1 MQPSD
6 RQFRWR
12 HTHTDGER
20 NCHTQSELQVED
32 NGVKVDDTSIA
43 HGGGQRVITPEGYI
57 IPLDSHGGLM
67 HVPIRPFTDTEC
79 GKPCHM

>member
-1 MQPSD
+1 MP
-6 RQFRWR
+6 
-12 HTHTDGER
+12 
-20 NCHTQSELQVED
+20 HTQSELQVED